1 MAKADISAKI
11 GVDGASEFKK
21 QLNDIDSSLKVLGSE
36 MKIVTAEFGRN
47 AKSEEAL
54 TKSNEILERSA
65 IELRN
70 KLELQTQ
77 ALIEQ
82 AREYG
87 EADAKTKRMQT
98 DVNNTQAALAKAE
111 RQMQL
116 NNQAL
121 EELANSTDNA
131 GDEFEETGKQAADF
145 ADVLKANVIGNV
157 VTKGIEALGT
167 AIKKVGKAMKD
178 TVVDAAKYADEI
190 NTMAKTTGLSTD
202 TLQEFQY
209 MSGLVDVD
217 LSTITGSLSK
227 LTKNMNTARKGTGD
241 AATAFKNL
249 NINITNA
256 DGSLR
261 DNEEVFGEVLDK
273 LGQMTNETERDAAA
287 MAIFG
292 KSAQELNPLI
302 LAGSD
307 ALAAYAQ
314 EAHDVGYV
322 MDEEALGSLNSVNDS
337 FDRMKA
343 VVDGAKNQL
352 AQALAPTIED
362 VAGKLQDWISSV
374 DWEAVGDK
382 IKQVADD
389 IKSFFSFISENGDTI
404 IAILAGIA
412 AGFIAWNVT
421 ELVMGLV
428 GAIKAFQTANE
439 GATIAQAALNVVM
452 NANPIGIVIT
462 ALSALVAAII
472 VLWNTNEDFRNW
484 CINAWS
490 SITEWIKTTIN
501 NVKTWINN
509 TWESIKQTLTSAFN
523 FFIDIGTNIA
533 KGIWEGISNAT
544 KWLINKI
551 TGWFNDVV
559 GAVKRFLG
567 IESPSK
573 LFANEVGAMMAEG
586 VAVGWD
592 NEFGAVKDDI
602 VGSMNSLLPD
612 SSANIGVV
620 SSMRPATNSG
630 LADSVNAIG
639 ALMGGGNNG
648 NLTILFEIDGR
659 EFSRAILPDFRLVQ
673 SQNPIIVNDF

>member
-1 MAKADISAKI
+1 MAGADIKAKI

-21 QLNDIDSSLKVLGSE
+21 QLKDIDSSLRVMGSE

-54 TKSNEILERSA
+54 TKQNEILERSI
-65 IELRN
+65 IELKA
-70 KLELQTQ
+70 KLELQEK
-77 ALIEQ
+77 ALIDQ
-82 AREYG
+82 VRATD
-87 EADAKTKRMQT
+87 EADEKSKKMQI
-98 DVNNTQAALAKAE
+98 DVNNTKAALAKAE

-121 EELANSTDNA
+121 EDMANATDNA

-145 ADVLKANVIGNV
+145 GDVLRANVIGNV
-157 VTKGIEALGT
+157 ITKGIEALGT
-167 AIKKVGKAMKD
+167 AIKKAGKAMKD
-178 TVVDAAKYADEI
+178 TVVDAAEYADEI
-190 NTMAKTTGLSTD
+190 NTLSKQTGLSTD
-202 TLQEFQY
+202 TLQEFKY
-209 MSGLVDVD
+209 MSGLIDVD

-227 LTKNMNTARKGTGD
+227 LTRNMNTARKGTGD

-249 NINITNA
+249 GVNITNA

-273 LGQMTNETERDAAA
+273 LGLMTNETERDAAA

-292 KSAQELNPLI
+292 KSAQDLNPLI
-302 LAGSD
+302 LAGSE
-307 ALAAYAQ
+307 AIAQYAQ
-314 EAHDVGYV
+314 EAQNVGYV
-322 MDEEALGSLNSVNDS
+322 LDEDALGSLNSVNDS
-337 FDRMKA
+337 FDRMKG
-343 VVDGAKNQL
+343 VIDGAKNQL

-362 VAGKLQDWISSV
+362 IAGKMQEWVASV
-374 DWEAVGDK
+374 DWDAVGEK
-382 IKQVADD
+382 IKTIAED
-389 IKSFFSFISENGDTI
+389 IKSFFDFLSENGDTI
-404 IAILAGIA
+404 IAIIAGIA

-421 ELVMGLV
+421 SLVMGLV
-428 GAIKAFQTANE
+428 EAIKAFQLANE

-452 NANPIGIVIT
+452 NANPIGIIIT
-462 ALSALVAAII
+462 ALSALVAAIV

-490 SITEWIKTTIN
+490 SVTEWIRTTVN
-501 NVKTWINN
+501 NVINWIKTA
-509 TWESIKQTLTSAFN
+509 WEDIKS
-523 FFIDIGTNIA
+523 FFSNIGDWFKNIGHNIVT
-533 KGIWEGISNAT
+533 GIWEGIKNAT
-544 KWLINKI
+544 QWLIGKI
-551 TGWFNDVV
+551 TGWFDDVV

-573 LFANEVGAMMAEG
+573 VFADEVGAQMAAG

-592 NEFGAVKDDI
+592 NEFGAVKNDI

-612 SSANIGVV
+612 STANIGVV

-630 LADSVNAIG
+630 LADSVNALG
-639 ALMGGGNNG
+639 MMMGGSGG
-648 NLTILFEIDGR
+648 NLTIQFNVNGR
-659 EFSRAILPDFRLVQ
+659 EFSRAILPDFRLVS